1 MDILFLIAIT
11 FVSGIVGGLVLAE
24 AYDLEPREQRRRDR
38 QARRK
43 IRQERKMRNIY
54 VDNFGR

>member
-24 AYDLEPREQRRRDR
+24 AFDFEPREQRRRDR

-54 VDNFGR
+54 VDKFGR